1 MVFIPVIE
9 TLPKPGAQLDSDL
22 TPASL
27 LGPHHSRPT
36 DAKELTHRDIT
47 ARHSVCV
54 PLSTQRTEQTLGRML
69 EIPEPFQIPRQHVA
83 YTGTTILG
91 KQSQYHGRR
100 MSPLER

>member
-47 ARHSVCV
+47 ARHSFVCA
-54 PLSTQRTEQTLGRML
+54 PFHPKNRTNFGQNAGN
-69 EIPEPFQIPRQHVA
+69 
-83 YTGTTILG
+83 
-91 KQSQYHGRR
+91 S
-100 MSPLER
+100 